1 MSMDIGRFVDAEGG
15 AAGRLYNLWITF
27 PDGQHSFY
35 PWALFVILL
44 ISATLLLL
52 DIFQFRHLVRQFRLC
67 IFNLVLLAGWN
78 IAYIALAWKRT
89 HESGLSFSPEWPAA
103 LPIVAIVLIC
113 LGMRGIMRDIL
124 MLKSLDRLR

>member
-1 MSMDIGRFVDAEGG
+1 M
-15 AAGRLYNLWITF
+15 
-27 PDGQHSFY
+27 
-35 PWALFVILL
+35 
-44 ISATLLLL
+44 LL
-52 DIFQFRHLVRQFRLC
+52 DIFQFKHLVRQFRLC